1 MDLIDKKTDSELLD
15 SVLAEIAKSNNEIKC
30 AKQDLEKAH
39 NRLNFCLVL
48 ANKLIDRQ
56 GDQK

>member
-1 MDLIDKKTDSELLD
+1 MDVIDKKTNQELLQ
-15 SVLAEIAKSNNEIKC
+15 SVLAEVAKSNNEIKC
-30 AKQDLEKAH
+30 ARNDLDKAQ